1 MMLVPHC
8 LKGSARPDKL
18 KTAESGQISLSRCGS
33 ATYDW
38 GMKRIALFFISFSVL
53 VFGVSTPAQAA
64 PKSIKLSKSQVK
76 NVGPYQCGLV
86 KGSWVPGRHIK
97 TTKKAKF
104 FIPYTSYAADSSKKA
119 AQLTKKAN
127 KVKGKSK
134 AANKKRAKLNGQAAK
149 ATRQANDYNARVSTQ
164 SSSCATGVYA
174 MPINVPNCPTCIPIN
189 TDPLR
194 ITIAGAK
201 GLAKVT
207 GGISS
212 LRNFATD
219 SDLGGIGNNI
229 RLANGEST
237 LAAVSPTGE
246 LRNAITSGSIDIQNF
261 VVASN
266 GKAYISSWNAYIDG
280 NHSSSPCILIEVSA
294 ASDVP
299 VCIQYQN
306 YGVGDSF
313 SMSWYGNYLNTY
325 NPSIQVD
332 GAGAVYYSGYKG
344 SSAVLRKSAGGVI
357 TDIISD
363 NVSIQD
369 FLVIPN
375 GDVIVSGYTQS
386 LGTSWLRLYAA
397 NGSVRPIENS
407 ASVAFMREFSDGNV
421 YFGLNSEVKIFDT
434 TTQAKRSTPYFAWSN
449 ALNNAPEVCP
459 SGGCLGLPYPKRIAE
474 LSDDSVYSLSQS
486 ENRVFKLY
494 PSVVEFSRGAV
505 TDAKIIGSAG
515 TRLAIAGL
523 DTNSAQTLELYDP
536 ANSSYLTILGS
547 SNEIEISSLSF
558 RPSTNEL
565 VFSGLRFSDNKT
577 VVGTVNLSNNDVKIG
592 VATSSK
598 LYDLQAFG

>member
-1 MMLVPHC
+1 
-8 LKGSARPDKL
+8 
-18 KTAESGQISLSRCGS
+18 
-33 ATYDW
+33 
-38 GMKRIALFFISFSVL
+38 MKRIALFLISFSVL
-53 VFGVSTPAQAA
+53 VFGVSAPAQAA

-86 KGSWVPGRHIK
+86 KGSWVPGRQVK
-97 TTKKAKF
+97 STKKNKF
-104 FIPYTSYAADSSKKA
+104 FIPYTSYAADSSKQA
-119 AQLTKKAN
+119 AKFTKKAN

-134 AANKKRAKLNGQAAK
+134 AANKKRAKLNGQASK
-149 ATRQANDYNARVSTQ
+149 ATKKANDYTARATAQ
-164 SSSCATGVYA
+164 ANSCATGVYA
-174 MPINVPNCPTCIPIN
+174 LPITTNPCPTCNPVSN
-189 TDPLR
+189 EPLR
-194 ITIAGAK
+194 ISIAGAK

-207 GGISS
+207 GGVSS
-212 LRNFATD
+212 LRNFTTD
-219 SDLGGIGNNI
+219 SDLSVYGTNI

-237 LAAVSPTGE
+237 LAAVSPKGE

-280 NHSSSPCILIEVSA
+280 NQSSAPCILIEVSA
-294 ASDVP
+294 ATDVP
-299 VCIQYQN
+299 ACIQYQN

-344 SSAVLRKSAGGVI
+344 TSAVLRKSAGGTI

-363 NVSIQD
+363 NVQISD
-369 FLVIPN
+369 FLVVPN

-407 ASVAFMREFSDGNV
+407 ASVAFMREFADGNV
-421 YFGLNSEVKIFDT
+421 YFGLNSEIRIFDT
-434 TTQAKRSTPYFAWSN
+434 TTQSKRSTPYFAWSN
-449 ALNNAPEVCP
+449 AINNTPEVCP
-459 SGGCLGLPYPKRIAE
+459 SGGCLGLPYPKKIAQ
-474 LSDDSVYSLSQS
+474 LSDNSVYSLSQS
-486 ENRVFKLY
+486 ENRVFKMY
-494 PSVVEFSRGAV
+494 PSVAEFSRGTV
-505 TDAKIIGSAG
+505 IDAKIIGSAG

-523 DTNSAQTLELYDP
+523 DANSAQTLELYDP
-536 ANSSYLTILGS
+536 ANSSYVTILGS

-577 VVGTVNLSNNDVKIG
+577 VVGTVNLNNNEVNIG